1 MAQQHSHQLQP
12 SLFHTHTQ
20 SHTLSSFSHKQK
32 LTTEKSVLAFLHT
45 LSYFHPLTQAPFY
58 THTYFLPQK
67 HTFTHVYAHNTHKSF
82 PSHAHKLSHTNA
94 LSSFSLTY
102 KKLTVKQD
110 DMNTHSL
117 SHSHVLSHT
126 YTHSSPSH
134 FLSRATKDVLARV
147 NPNNANVFQIFV
159 DYANGFSTNFSM
171 TRAL

>member
-32 LTTEKSVLAFLHT
+32 LTTEKSVLTFLHT

-58 THTYFLPQK
+58 THTHFLPQK
-67 HTFTHVYAHNTHKSF
+67 HTFTHVYAHNTHNSF

-102 KKLTVKQD
+102 K
-110 DMNTHSL
+110 THCKTRWHEHTLAFSQSCSL
-117 SHSHVLSHT
+117 SHIHT
-126 YTHSSPSH
+126 FVSLTFS
-134 FLSRATKDVLARV
+134 LTRNQGRSR
-147 NPNNANVFQIFV
+147 
-159 DYANGFSTNFSM
+159 
-171 TRAL
+171 TRQSK